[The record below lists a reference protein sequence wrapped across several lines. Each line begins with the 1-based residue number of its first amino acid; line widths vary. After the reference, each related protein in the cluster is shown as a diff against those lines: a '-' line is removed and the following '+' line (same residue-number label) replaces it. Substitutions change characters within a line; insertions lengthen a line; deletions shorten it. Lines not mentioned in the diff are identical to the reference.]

1 MVIHVDPDGIFECL
15 KVMYSENQDRMV
27 GCKSMQIPSELL
39 V

>member
-1 MVIHVDPDGIFECL
+1 MVIHVDLDGIFECL
-15 KVMYSENQDRMV
+15 KVMYLENQDRLL